1 MYLNNFKIKFL
12 LYVAYMKGNKMK
24 RIIVI
29 LAFIFSSLSFSTEQI
44 EKIMCYIP
52 KELKTNSKA
61 RLIYE
66 DTEKYKDEEIPPEV
80 ANPEIVKT
88 LKERRLVVFQMR
100 CKYDGDMYRYITAS
114 DYAVEYLTKQTI
126 NKEEGDYYL
135 LELPTN
141 KALAFQDMLFI
152 GDFIDNSISTN
163 DELFQILYMI
173 NVQFLEIRQQELE
186 EEGLKVVY

>member
-1 MYLNNFKIKFL
+1 MKKI
-12 LYVAYMKGNKMK
+12 
-24 RIIVI
+24 III
-29 LAFIFSSLSFSTEQI
+29 LALIFSSLSFSVEQI

-80 ANPEIVKT
+80 ANPEIVKA

>member
-1 MYLNNFKIKFL
+1 MVFINYYKLKEASLPFFFE
-12 LYVAYMKGNKMK
+12 NKYIENT
-24 RIIVI
+24 RFEDIV
-29 LAFIFSSLSFSTEQI
+29 FRF
-44 EKIMCYIP
+44 
-52 KELKTNSKA
+52 
-61 RLIYE
+61 YE
-66 DTEKYKDEEIPPEV
+66 DTEKYKNEEIPPEV
-80 ANPEIVKT
+80 ANPEIVKA

>member
-1 MYLNNFKIKFL
+1 MKKI
-12 LYVAYMKGNKMK
+12 
-24 RIIVI
+24 III
-29 LAFIFSSLSFSTEQI
+29 LVLIFSSLSFSKQAER
-44 EKIMCYIP
+44 IMCYIP
-52 KELKTNSKA
+52 KELKTYSKA
-61 RLIYE
+61 RLIHE

-80 ANPEIVKT
+80 ANPEIVKA

-163 DELFQILYMI
+163 DELFQILYLI

>member
-1 MYLNNFKIKFL
+1 MKKI
-12 LYVAYMKGNKMK
+12 
-24 RIIVI
+24 III
-29 LAFIFSSLSFSTEQI
+29 LVLIFFNLSFSAEQS
-44 EKIMCYIP
+44 EKIICYIP
-52 KELKTNSKA
+52 KELKTSSKA

-80 ANPEIVKT
+80 ANPEIVKA

-126 NKEEGDYYL
+126 NKEKGDYYL

>member
-1 MYLNNFKIKFL
+1 MKKI
-12 LYVAYMKGNKMK
+12 
-24 RIIVI
+24 III
-29 LAFIFSSLSFSTEQI
+29 LVLIFFNLSFSAEQS
-44 EKIMCYIP
+44 EKIICYIP
-52 KELKTNSKA
+52 KELKINSKA

-66 DTEKYKDEEIPPEV
+66 DTEKYKDEEVPADV
-80 ANPEIVKT
+80 ANPEIVKA
-88 LKERRLVVFQMR
+88 LKEKRLVVFQMR

-173 NVQFLEIRQQELE
+173 NIQFLEIRQQELE

>member
-24 RIIVI
+24 KIIII
-29 LAFIFSSLSFSTEQI
+29 LVFIFSGLSFSREQTER
-44 EKIMCYIP
+44 IMCYIS
-52 KELKTNSKA
+52 KELKTNNKA

-66 DTEKYKDEEIPPEV
+66 DTEKYKDEEISPEV
-80 ANPEIVKT
+80 ANPEIVKA

>member
-12 LYVAYMKGNKMK
+12 LYVAHMKGNKMK
-24 RIIVI
+24 KIIIV
-29 LAFIFSSLSFSTEQI
+29 LALIFSSLSFSKQAER
-44 EKIMCYIP
+44 IMCYIP

-66 DTEKYKDEEIPPEV
+66 DTEKYKDEEIPPEM
-80 ANPEIVKT
+80 ANPEIVKA

>member
-1 MYLNNFKIKFL
+1 MKKI
-12 LYVAYMKGNKMK
+12 
-24 RIIVI
+24 IIM
-29 LAFIFSSLSFSTEQI
+29 LAFIFFNLSLSAEQI

-66 DTEKYKDEEIPPEV
+66 DTEKYKDEEIPPDV

-88 LKERRLVVFQMR
+88 LKEKRLVVFQMR

>member
-12 LYVAYMKGNKMK
+12 LYIAYMEGKKMK
-24 RIIVI
+24 KIIII
-29 LAFIFSSLSFSTEQI
+29 LTLIFFNLSFSAEQS
-44 EKIMCYIP
+44 EKIICYIP
-52 KELKTNSKA
+52 KELKINSKA

-66 DTEKYKDEEIPPEV
+66 DTEKYKDEEVPADV
-80 ANPEIVKT
+80 ANPEIVKA
-88 LKERRLVVFQMR
+88 LKEKRLVVFQMR

-152 GDFIDNSISTN
+152 GDLIDNSISTN